1 MKKGKTGH
9 LILICTYLLILLCT
23 SVTFAWFFINKEI
36 EVDYGSEITCE
47 AGTSLEISML
57 EGIDNVTQEEIW
69 SDYTGYIR
77 RKGVTAK
84 IQDITGDGK
93 TLYRPGA
100 LETNPDTGELYPSR
114 FEQAVTID
122 ELGYGD
128 FIELNLK
135 LRSTSS
141 MNVYLSGES
150 FVEPVSTKDTD
161 PNIFGSFSKDYIAGA
176 VRVAILEV
184 DENGKEELKMIWA
197 PMPQIEL
204 IKTKNKYTLSHDG
217 SIETYYYY
225 KYNDETKTVEKYKVK
240 REEFESKLF
249 VLGSTN
255 SDKTMA
261 GKSPVLT
268 HIESNLEEVIEKRLV
283 VRLWY
288 EGTDRE
294 ADQALGGGHV
304 NLNLKFNGLQEKES
318 ITKENQDLMNS
329 LSFKTT
335 SSSVNGINNIENIDT
350 TIYYSVNDCYK
361 WYPCTKEGIE
371 ALCGEINGRKKDL
384 NVYLKYPESPT
395 SYDYIVSYT
404 FEYSG
409 GAA

>member
-57 EGIDNVTQEEIW
+57 QGIDSETGEEMW
-69 SDYTGYIR
+69 SDYTGYIKY
-77 RKGVTAK
+77 KGVSAK

-135 LRSTSS
+135 FRSTSS

-150 FVEPVSTKDTD
+150 FVQPVSTKDTD
-161 PNIFGSFSKDYIAGA
+161 PNIYGSFSKDYIVGA
-176 VRVAILEV
+176 IRVAILEV
-184 DENGKEELKMIWA
+184 DEKGNEELKMIWA
-197 PMPQIEL
+197 PMPQIQL
-204 IKTKNKYTLSHDG
+204 IKSNNKYTLNSNG
-217 SIETYYYY
+217 STETYYYY
-225 KYNDETKTVEKYKVK
+225 KYNEQSKEIEKYKVEK
-240 REEFESKLF
+240 DDFESKLF

-255 SDKTMA
+255 TDETMA
-261 GKSPVLT
+261 GKSPILT
-268 HIESNLEEVIEKRLV
+268 HIESNLEEVIEKHLV
-283 VRLWY
+283 VRVWY

-304 NLNLKFNGLQEKES
+304 NLNLKFNGLQEKNLATKES
-318 ITKENQDLMNS
+318 IDLMDG
-329 LSFKTT
+329 LSFIMSGSTV
-335 SSSVNGINNIENIDT
+335 SGINNIEKLDK
-350 TIYYSVNDCYK
+350 TIEYSVNDCNT
-361 WYPCTKEGIE
+361 WNSCTETGIE
-371 ALCGEINGRKKDL
+371 NLCNSINQRKKDL
-384 NVYLKYPESPT
+384 NVYLRYPET
-395 SYDYIVSYT
+395 TTNYDYIVSYT
-404 FEYSG
+404 FEYLG
-409 GAA
+409 GAS